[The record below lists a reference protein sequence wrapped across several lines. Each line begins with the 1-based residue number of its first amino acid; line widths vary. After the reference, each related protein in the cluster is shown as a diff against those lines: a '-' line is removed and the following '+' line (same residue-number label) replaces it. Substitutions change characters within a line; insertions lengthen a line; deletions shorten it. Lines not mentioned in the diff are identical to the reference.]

1 MTSVAISALVF
12 VCVFGGA
19 LLGLALQGLLPARHF
34 SAHSKDLVRLAT
46 GLIATMAA
54 LVLGLLIASAKTS
67 YDTQSAE
74 FMQVSAKLVLL
85 DRTLGHYGS
94 EATPAREFLRRLV
107 AALLERIGDARSSQ
121 PVPFA
126 PTASAEHMYD
136 VLHKLVPQTE
146 AQRTARTEALGI
158 TRDISLARWLLFAQQ
173 HGSIPMPF
181 LVMLVFWLTMI
192 LTGFGLLAP
201 RDGTAATALLICS
214 LSLAGA
220 IFLILELDRPFDGL
234 LRVSIAPLSDALAQL
249 GR

>member
-181 LVMLVFWLTMI
+181 LVLLVFWVTIIFLS
-192 LTGFGLLAP
+192 FGLFAP
-201 RDGTAATALLICS
+201 PNATVIATLFLCALS
-214 LSLAGA
+214 VSGA
-220 IFLILELDRPFDGL
+220 IYLILELDRPFAGL
-234 LRVSIAPLSDALAQL
+234 LQLSDASLRNAITHL

>member
-85 DRTLGHYGS
+85 DRTLGHCGS

-181 LVMLVFWLTMI
+181 LVLLVFWVTIIFLS
-192 LTGFGLLAP
+192 FGLFAP
-201 RDGTAATALLICS
+201 ANATVIATLFLCALS
-214 LSLAGA
+214 VSGA
-220 IFLILELDRPFDGL
+220 IYLILELDRPFAGL
-234 LRVSIAPLSDALAQL
+234 LQLSDSPLRNAIAHL